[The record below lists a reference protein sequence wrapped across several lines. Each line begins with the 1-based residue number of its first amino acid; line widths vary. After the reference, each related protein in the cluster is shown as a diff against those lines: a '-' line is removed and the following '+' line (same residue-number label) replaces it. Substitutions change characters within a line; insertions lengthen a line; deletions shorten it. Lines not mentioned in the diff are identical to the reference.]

1 MAVCE
6 TSGESANTGA
16 GVEKMSV
23 GNREL
28 PPPGP
33 PVLISDTG
41 IGIERKRREAREE
54 WEKAR
59 ARRGR
64 WGSGDDGSAPVSREQ
79 ERVMADANAAAEPEA
94 IKDSPAADQYPPPGP
109 TNWVTDGYPHR
120 ETDPRNWRANG
131 GYTRESGSPS
141 PRGRLKEILDR
152 WLR

>member
-1 MAVCE
+1 MAE
-6 TSGESANTGA
+6 RRNSDESTNTRA

-54 WEKAR
+54 WESAR
-59 ARRGR
+59 ANRGG
-64 WGSGDDGSAPVSREQ
+64 WGSDSDRSAPVSREQ

-94 IKDSPAADQYPPPGP
+94 IEDSPAADQYPPPGP
-109 TNWVTDGYPHR
+109 SNWVTDGYPHR
-120 ETDPRNWRANG
+120 ETDPRNWRTSG
-131 GYTRESGSPS
+131 GGTHESGSPS
-141 PRGRLKEILDR
+141 LRSRLKEIFDR